1 MRKKKFTKHK
11 EMHPP
16 VAKILYVSIENT
28 WNPDMDAT
36 IFTTASIFFPYLL
49 LFSMTGSMANHLAN
63 HLANPLANPLAN
75 LYVNHQHNHLS
86 KQLATTIFN

>member
-16 VAKILYVSIENT
+16 VAKFLYVSIENT

-36 IFTTASIFFPYLL
+36 IFTTASIF
-49 LFSMTGSMANHLAN
+49 SILA
-63 HLANPLANPLAN
+63 
-75 LYVNHQHNHLS
+75 V
-86 KQLATTIFN
+86 IFHDWEHD